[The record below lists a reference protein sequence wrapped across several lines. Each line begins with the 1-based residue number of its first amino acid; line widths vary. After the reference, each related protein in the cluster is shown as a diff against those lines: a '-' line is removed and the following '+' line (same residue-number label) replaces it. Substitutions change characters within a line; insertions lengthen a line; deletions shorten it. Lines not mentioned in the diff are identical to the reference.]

1 MLDAWGNFYVII
13 GSSAAALTGLMFVVI
28 ALMPAV
34 GVRRD
39 LKALEAFASPTVVHF
54 TAVLVIGAIQ
64 MMPQHTVE
72 TLRDSLV
79 FAGLLGIAYM
89 AIVIRRSVRQ
99 ESYAPEF
106 EDWAWHWVLPAVAY
120 VNLFISSLFIVI
132 ATDGALVGVAAS
144 ALLLLFVG
152 IHNAWDAA
160 IWMTT
165 AGETVEDDERA
176 IREVIDQW
184 QVATK
189 AGDLDAVLSLMTDDV
204 VFLRAGQPSMNKK
217 AFEESFRGFA
227 GKVKFEAKQSIK
239 DVRTTRDLAYCWSH
253 MALTMDGKT
262 RSGDILSVFRKI
274 DGKWRLSR
282 DANFVT

>member
-34 GVRRD
+34 GIRRD
-39 LKALEAFASPTVVHF
+39 MRALEAFASPTVVHF

-64 MMPQHTVE
+64 MMPQHTLE
-72 TLRDSLV
+72 TLRDSLIV
-79 FAGLLGIAYM
+79 ASLLGIAYM
-89 AIVIRRSVRQ
+89 AIVIKRTVHQ
-99 ESYAPEF
+99 ESYSPEF
-106 EDWAWHWVLPAVAY
+106 EDWAWHWVLPAIAY
-120 VNLFISSLFIVI
+120 VNLFISSLFIER
-132 ATDGALVGVAAS
+132 APDGALVGVAAS
-144 ALLLLFVG
+144 ALLLLFVV

-176 IREVIDQW
+176 IRDLIDQW
-184 QVATK
+184 MVATK

-204 VFLRAGQPSMNKK
+204 VFLRASQPSMDRK

-227 GKVKFEAKQSIK
+227 GKVKFEAKQEIK
-239 DVRTTRDLAYCWSH
+239 DIRTARDQAYCWSN
-253 MALTMDGKT
+253 MTLTMDGKT
-262 RSGDILSVFRKI
+262 RSGAILSVFRKI
-274 DGKWRLSR
+274 EGKWRLSR

>member
-39 LKALEAFASPTVVHF
+39 LRALEAFASPTVVHF

-64 MMPQHTVE
+64 MMPQHTLE

-79 FAGLLGIAYM
+79 VASLLGVAYM
-89 AIVIRRSVRQ
+89 AIVIRRTVHQ

-106 EDWAWHWVLPAVAY
+106 EDWAWHWVLPSIAY
-120 VNLFISSLFIVI
+120 VNLFISSLFIVS
-132 ATDGALVGVAAS
+132 APDGALVGVAAS

-176 IREVIDQW
+176 IRELIDHW
-184 QVATK
+184 LVATK

-227 GKVKFEAKQSIK
+227 GKVKFEARQE
-239 DVRTTRDLAYCWSH
+239 VRDLRTNRELAYCWSH
-253 MALTMDGKT
+253 MTLTMDGKT

-274 DGKWRLSR
+274 EGKWRLSR